1 MDEAFNRNKKGKEK
15 EFVKEVEGVG
25 KRNKRGYI
33 YINIYIYIYRER
45 ERERGKYR
53 SESFNNLILI
63 TQRPWMLSLFE

>member
-1 MDEAFNRNKKGKEK
+1 MDEACNRNKKGKEK

-45 ERERGKYR
+45 ERERQIQIRELQQSHLNYTKTMDAF
-53 SESFNNLILI
+53 SI
-63 TQRPWMLSLFE
+63 

>member
-1 MDEAFNRNKKGKEK
+1 MDEACNRNKKGKEK

-25 KRNKRGYI
+25 TRNKRGYI
-33 YINIYIYIYRER
+33 

>member
-33 YINIYIYIYRER
+33 YIYIYRER
-45 ERERGKYR
+45 ERER
-53 SESFNNLILI
+53 EAN
-63 TQRPWMLSLFE
+63 TDQRASTISS

>member
-33 YINIYIYIYRER
+33 YINIYIYIYIYRER
-45 ERERGKYR
+45 ERERQIQIRELQQSHLNYTKTMDAF
-53 SESFNNLILI
+53 SI
-63 TQRPWMLSLFE
+63 

>member
-33 YINIYIYIYRER
+33 YIYIYIER

>member
-45 ERERGKYR
+45 EREA
-53 SESFNNLILI
+53 N
-63 TQRPWMLSLFE
+63 TDQRASTISS